1 MKFSNI
7 KYGVLRG
14 ALLLVAC
21 FVVVFSTA
29 QTSKYDDIIDSLKT
43 VIPLQ
48 EDTAKLV
55 SIEQLDIYLTS
66 SAPGE
71 MMAYLEEGLELATEL
86 DHWYYQSRFLELL
99 GTAHYYLA
107 EYDKARE
114 LWERSVERC
123 LQFPEDEYYE
133 EARIRL
139 VHSTALLNIGIIFRM
154 RGDYTQA
161 LSYYR
166 QSLDIRKTT
175 GYKQG
180 IAACYNN
187 IARVYADN
195 KNDDRAL
202 EYYLKALDILK
213 DDPNDLYQASLLN
226 NIGLIYRRKK
236 ELEKAESY
244 FNQSLEKYKALD
256 EPKRV
261 SQSYVNLGLL
271 HKDWDDCDHALDFFS
286 LALIIN
292 KEISDR
298 LGMAWCYQYIGE
310 CYAHMRQNAEA
321 LDYYHRALS
330 ILEELKVAQNQ
341 LACYEGLAEIY
352 ARIGQFEEAYHYKV
366 KFSALSDSIYSDRL
380 SGELAEQEAKYES
393 AEKEKQLALK
403 DLELEKKNSEIE
415 KSRIRQ
421 WALVIGF
428 LLVVAIAI
436 IFIQRFR
443 IEARF
448 HKKLESQ
455 NEELRRTYE
464 NLKATVISKEEKEVM
479 IKEIHHRVKNNLQI
493 ISSLV
498 NLQANAVT
506 DKNVQ
511 KMFREVQNR
520 IISMSLLHE
529 QLYKA
534 PDLSD
539 VNVEEYLKV
548 LLDSLLKIYADE
560 DKSISVKLDIEVESF
575 GVDTLIPIGLLVNEV
590 ITNSLKYAF
599 KDYSEGEITMEMKRI
614 APDQDKHLLIIA
626 DNGIGLDK
634 EKLDNFED
642 SLGMELIQTFVSQ
655 LDGTVELDLAK
666 GTKYIIEFYPLRRKA
681 KLALEKPD
689 VPAA

>member
-1 MKFSNI
+1 MVSHR
-7 KYGVLRG
+7 KYQFCCWVWV
-14 ALLLVAC
+14 LVA
-21 FVVVFSTA
+21 FVAGMPQNA
-29 QTSKYDDIIDSLKT
+29 QASGYDGMIDSLKT
-43 VIPLQ
+43 IIPQQ
-48 EDTAKLV
+48 EDTVKLV
-55 SIEQLDIYLTS
+55 SIVELDRYLAS
-66 SAPGE
+66 SAPNE
-71 MMAYLEEGLELATEL
+71 MLPYLEEGLEIATEL
-86 DHWYYQSRFLELL
+86 DHLYYRTRMLNLI

-107 EYDKARE
+107 DYDKARSM
-114 LWERSVERC
+114 WEESLEVF
-123 LQFPEDEYYE
+123 LQFTEDEYYAE
-133 EARIRL
+133 SRIRL
-139 VHSTALLNIGIIFRM
+139 VHSTALLNLGVVSRM
-154 RGDYTQA
+154 RGEFSEA
-161 LSYYR
+161 LAYYR
-166 QSLDIRKTT
+166 KSLDIRKTT
-175 GYKQG
+175 GYKRG
-180 IAACYNN
+180 VAACYNN

-202 EYYLKALDILK
+202 EYYLMAEEVLK
-213 DDPNDLYQASLLN
+213 DDPSDLYQASLLN

-298 LGMAWCYQYIGE
+298 LGIAWCYQYIGE
-310 CYAHMRQNAEA
+310 CYAHMGQNSEA

-341 LACYEGLAEIY
+341 LDCYNGLAKIY
-352 ARIGQFEEAYHYKV
+352 ARIGSFEEAYHFKA
-366 KFSALSDSIYSDRL
+366 KFSALSDSIFSDRL
-380 SGELAEQEAKYES
+380 SGQLAEQEAKYES

-403 DLELEKKNSEIE
+403 DLELEKKTTEIE
-415 KSRIRQ
+415 KSRIQ
-421 WALVIGF
+421 LWALIIGF

-498 NLQANAVT
+498 NIQANTVS
-506 DKNVQ
+506 DGEVQ

-539 VNVEEYLKV
+539 VDVEGYLKV
-548 LLDSLLKIYADE
+548 LLESLLKIYADHT
-560 DKSISVKLDIEVESF
+560 DIRVKLDIKVDSF

-590 ITNSLKYAF
+590 VTNSLKYAF
-599 KDYSEGEITMEMKRI
+599 KDLSEGEITMEMKPI
-614 APDQDKHLLIIA
+614 DDSQEKYLLIIA
-626 DNGIGLDK
+626 DNGVGLDK
-634 EKLDNFED
+634 DKLDNFED
-642 SLGMELIQTFVSQ
+642 SLGMELIQTFVNQ
-655 LDGTVELDLAK
+655 LDGTVEMDLEK
-666 GTKYIIEFYPLRRKA
+666 GTKYIIEFYPLRK
-681 KLALEKPD
+681 KESLPLKEPI
-689 VPAA
+689 VPTV